1 MTFLGV
7 SGKLSGSWLRREK
20 KCLGESE
27 ITTFMNAD
35 TYKKDYGDSIAYLYG
50 LQKFGIK
57 LGLENTI
64 RLLSLLNNPQNS
76 FRAIHIAGT
85 NGKGSTAAMIA
96 SILRAAGFRVG
107 LFTSPHLVSFTERI
121 RVDDVEILETE
132 VVELTREIRNIILDS
147 QPSPAAVQDMDQTV
161 VGGQQSFLPTFF
173 EFVTAL
179 GFLYFKRK
187 GIEWAVVETGLGGRL
202 DATNILTPAVSVITN
217 ISYDHREFLGQTL
230 KEISGE
236 KAGIIKKGV
245 PVVSSAQE
253 AEVTEVIAKKAAE
266 MGSSLHI
273 YDKDFFPRPHTI
285 DMHGITFSYEGKERM
300 DDLHISLTGMHQ
312 VENASLAIRA
322 TELGMGRGSVP
333 SHAVREG
340 LAHAQWPGRLELIE
354 NEGHTYDYLI
364 DGAHNPS
371 ASKAL
376 ADSLEKYFR
385 PFYEKVVLIMGV
397 MADKDM
403 EGMMKPLLPL
413 ASEVIFTAPE
423 YERAASPA
431 RLAEYAKALGFSIR
445 VKDSVKASMELAQ
458 ELAGKGPQK
467 TLIVITGSFYT
478 IGEAK
483 RALGHECSAQSLARL
498 R

>member
-1 MTFLGV
+1 
-7 SGKLSGSWLRREK
+7 
-20 KCLGESE
+20 
-27 ITTFMNAD
+27 MNTD

-76 FRAIHIAGT
+76 FRSIHIAGT

-121 RVDDVEILETE
+121 RVDNVEICEAE
-132 VVELTREIRNIILDS
+132 VVELTREIRNIILNS
-147 QPSPAAVQDMDQTV
+147 QPSPAAIQDMDQTV
-161 VGGQQSFLPTFF
+161 ASGQQSFLPTFF

-179 GFLYFKRK
+179 GFLQFKRK
-187 GIEWAVVETGLGGRL
+187 GIEWAVVETGMGGRL
-202 DATNILTPAVSVITN
+202 DATNILVPAVSVITN
-217 ISYDHREFLGQTL
+217 ISYDHREFLGQTIR
-230 KEISGE
+230 EISGE

-253 AEVTEVIAKKAAE
+253 DEVIGVITEKATE
-266 MGSSLHI
+266 LGSSLHI
-273 YDKDFFPRPHTI
+273 YGKDFFSHPKNI
-285 DMHGITFSYEGKERM
+285 DIHGITFSYEGGEQM
-300 DDLHISLTGMHQ
+300 NDLRISLTGLHQ

-322 TELGMGRGSVP
+322 IEVGMKKGVIP
-333 SHAVREG
+333 SYAIREG

-354 NEGHTYDYLI
+354 NKGCTYDYLI

-371 ASKAL
+371 ASRAL
-376 ADSLEKYFR
+376 ANSLKKYFI
-385 PFYEKVVLIMGV
+385 PLYEKVVLIMGV

-403 EGMMKPLLPL
+403 EAMMKPLLPL

-423 YERAASPA
+423 YERAASPV
-431 RLAEYAKALGFSIR
+431 RLAEYAKALGVSPR
-445 VKDSVKASMELAQ
+445 VKDSVKASMELAR

-467 TLIVITGSFYT
+467 TLIMITGSFYT

-483 RALGHECSAQSLARL
+483 SALGHECSAQSLARL

>member
-1 MTFLGV
+1 MDT
-7 SGKLSGSWLRREK
+7 
-20 KCLGESE
+20 
-27 ITTFMNAD
+27 D
-35 TYKKDYGDSIAYLYG
+35 TYKKDYEDSIAYLYG
-50 LQKFGIK
+50 LQKYGIK
-57 LGLENTI
+57 FGLENTI

-76 FRAIHIAGT
+76 FRSIHIAGT

-96 SILRAAGFRVG
+96 SILRTAGFRVG

-121 RVDDVEILETE
+121 RVDNVEIREAE
-132 VVELTREIRNIILDS
+132 VVELTKEIRETIQGS
-147 QPSPAAVQDMDQTV
+147 QKSEVRSE
-161 VGGQQSFLPTFF
+161 QSFLPTFF

-187 GIEWAVVETGLGGRL
+187 GVEWAVVETGMGGRL

-230 KEISGE
+230 REISGE
-236 KAGIIKKGV
+236 KAGIIKEGV
-245 PVVSSAQE
+245 PVISSAQE
-253 AEVTEVIAKKAAE
+253 AEVIEVMTKKAAE
-266 MGSSLHI
+266 MGSSLHV
-273 YDKDFFPRPHTI
+273 YGKDFRSRPHTI

-300 DDLHISLTGMHQ
+300 NDLRISLTGTHQ
-312 VENASLAIRA
+312 VENASVAIRA
-322 TELGMGRGSVP
+322 TELGMEKGAVP
-333 SHAVREG
+333 SYAVKEG

-354 NEGHTYDYLI
+354 NEGRTYDYVI

-376 ADSLEKYFR
+376 ADSLEKYFI
-385 PFYEKVVLIMGV
+385 PFYDKVVLIMGV
-397 MADKDM
+397 MADKDI
-403 EGMMKPLLPL
+403 EAMMKPLLPL

-423 YERAASPA
+423 YERAASPV
-431 RLAEYAKALGFSIR
+431 RLAEYAKAQGFSAR
-445 VKDSVKASMELAQ
+445 VKDSVKASMELAR
-458 ELAGKGPQK
+458 ELTGKGPQK

-483 RALGHECSAQSLARL
+483 LSLGHECSAQSLAGL

>member
-1 MTFLGV
+1 MDT
-7 SGKLSGSWLRREK
+7 
-20 KCLGESE
+20 
-27 ITTFMNAD
+27 D
-35 TYKKDYGDSIAYLYG
+35 TYKKDYEDSIAYLYG
-50 LQKFGIK
+50 LQKYGIK
-57 LGLENTI
+57 FGLENTI

-76 FRAIHIAGT
+76 FRSIHIAGT

-96 SILRAAGFRVG
+96 SILRTAGFRVG

-121 RVDDVEILETE
+121 RVDNVEIREAE
-132 VVELTREIRNIILDS
+132 VVELTKEIRETIQGS
-147 QPSPAAVQDMDQTV
+147 QKSEVRSE
-161 VGGQQSFLPTFF
+161 QSFLPTFF

-187 GIEWAVVETGLGGRL
+187 GVEWAVVETGMGGRL
-202 DATNILTPAVSVITN
+202 DATNILTPAVSVITHT
-217 ISYDHREFLGQTL
+217 SYDHREFLGQTL
-230 KEISGE
+230 REISGE
-236 KAGIIKKGV
+236 KAGIIKEGV

-253 AEVTEVIAKKAAE
+253 AEVIEVIAEKAAE
-266 MGSSLHI
+266 MGSSLHV
-273 YDKDFFPRPHTI
+273 YGKDFFSDPGNI

-300 DDLHISLTGMHQ
+300 NGLRISLTGLHQ
-312 VENASLAIRA
+312 VENASVAIRA
-322 TELGMGRGSVP
+322 TELCMGKGAVP
-333 SHAVREG
+333 SYAVREG

-354 NEGHTYDYLI
+354 QEGRAYDYLI

-376 ADSLEKYFR
+376 ADSLQKYFI
-385 PFYEKVVLIMGV
+385 PFYDKVVLIMGV

-403 EGMMKPLLPL
+403 EAMMKPLLPL

-423 YERAASPA
+423 YERAASPV
-431 RLAEYAKALGFSIR
+431 RLAEYAKAQGFSAR
-445 VKDSVKASMELAQ
+445 VKDSVKASMELAR
-458 ELAGKGPQK
+458 ELTGKGPQK

-483 RALGHECSAQSLARL
+483 ISLGHECSAQSLAGL

>member
-1 MTFLGV
+1 
-7 SGKLSGSWLRREK
+7 
-20 KCLGESE
+20 
-27 ITTFMNAD
+27 MNTD
-35 TYKKDYGDSIAYLYG
+35 TYKKEYEDSIAYLYG
-50 LQKFGIK
+50 LQKYGIK

-64 RLLSLLNNPQNS
+64 RLLSLLDNPQSS
-76 FRAIHIAGT
+76 FRSIHIAGT

-121 RVDDVEILETE
+121 RVDDVEIREKE

-147 QPSPAAVQDMDQTV
+147 QPSPVTIQDVNQTTAHDH
-161 VGGQQSFLPTFF
+161 QSFLPTFF

-187 GIEWAVVETGLGGRL
+187 KIEWAVVETGMGGRL
-202 DATNILTPAVSVITN
+202 DATNILIPAVSVITN

-236 KAGIIKKGV
+236 KAGIIKDGI

-253 AEVTEVIAKKAAE
+253 TGVLEVIAKKAAE
-266 MGSSLHI
+266 MGSNLHV
-273 YDKDFFPRPHTI
+273 YNKDFFSRPHVI
-285 DMHGITFSYEGKERM
+285 DMHGITFSYEGEERM
-300 DDLHISLTGMHQ
+300 NNLHISFTGLHQ

-322 TELGMGRGSVP
+322 IELCMGKG
-333 SHAVREG
+333 AVTSYAVTEG
-340 LAHAQWPGRLELIE
+340 LSHAQWPGRLELVK
-354 NEGHTYDYLI
+354 NEGRTYDYLI

-371 ASKAL
+371 ASRAL
-376 ADSLEKYFR
+376 ADSLKKYFI
-385 PFYEKVVLIMGV
+385 PFYEKVVLVMGV

-403 EGMMKPLLPL
+403 EGMIKPLLPL
-413 ASEVIFTAPE
+413 ASEIIFTAPE
-423 YERAASPA
+423 YERAASPV
-431 RLAEYAKALGFSIR
+431 RLAEYASAQGFSSR
-445 VKDSVKASMELAQ
+445 VKDSVKASMELAR
-458 ELAGKGPQK
+458 ELAEKGPQK

-478 IGEAK
+478 IGEAMS
-483 RALGHECSAQSLARL
+483 ALGRECSAQSLARL

>member
-1 MTFLGV
+1 
-7 SGKLSGSWLRREK
+7 
-20 KCLGESE
+20 
-27 ITTFMNAD
+27 MNTD
-35 TYKKDYGDSIAYLYG
+35 THKKDYEDSIAYLYG
-50 LQKFGIK
+50 LQKYGIK

-76 FRAIHIAGT
+76 FRSIHIAGT
-85 NGKGSTAAMIA
+85 NGKGSTAVMIA

-121 RVDDVEILETE
+121 RVDNVEIRESE
-132 VVELTREIRNIILDS
+132 VVELTQEIRSIIPGS
-147 QPSPAAVQDMDQTV
+147 QSSQAANQDMSQTTLRD
-161 VGGQQSFLPTFF
+161 QQSFLPTFF

-179 GFLYFKRK
+179 GFLYFRRK
-187 GIEWAVVETGLGGRL
+187 GVEWAVVETGMGGRL
-202 DATNILTPAVSVITN
+202 DATNILVPAVSVITN
-217 ISYDHREFLGQTL
+217 ISYDHREFLGQTIR
-230 KEISGE
+230 EISGE

-253 AEVTEVIAKKAAE
+253 AEVIEVITKRAAE
-266 MGSSLHI
+266 MGSSLHV
-273 YDKDFFPRPHTI
+273 YGKDFFSRPHTI
-285 DMHGITFSYEGKERM
+285 DKHGITFSYEGGEQM
-300 DDLHISLTGMHQ
+300 NDLRISLTGLHQ

-322 TELGMGRGSVP
+322 IEVGMKKGVIP
-333 SHAVREG
+333 SYAIREG

-354 NEGHTYDYLI
+354 NKGCTYDYLI

-371 ASKAL
+371 ASRAL
-376 ADSLEKYFR
+376 ANSLKKYFV
-385 PFYEKVVLIMGV
+385 PFYEKIVLIMGV
-397 MADKDM
+397 MTDKDM
-403 EGMMKPLLPL
+403 EAMMKPLLPL

-423 YERAASPA
+423 YERAASPV
-431 RLAEYAKALGFSIR
+431 RLAEYANALGFSAR
-445 VKDSVKASMELAQ
+445 VNDSVKTSMELAR

-483 RALGHECSAQSLARL
+483 GALGHECSARSLAGL

>member
-1 MTFLGV
+1 
-7 SGKLSGSWLRREK
+7 
-20 KCLGESE
+20 
-27 ITTFMNAD
+27 MNTD
-35 TYKKDYGDSIAYLYG
+35 TYKKDYEDSIAYLYG
-50 LQKFGIK
+50 LQKYGIK

-76 FRAIHIAGT
+76 FRSIHIAGT

-121 RVDDVEILETE
+121 KVDNVEIREAE
-132 VVELTREIRNIILDS
+132 VVELTHEIRNIIFDS
-147 QPSPAAVQDMDQTV
+147 QPPPAAIQDMNPRTIHA
-161 VGGQQSFLPTFF
+161 QQSFLPTFF

-179 GFLYFKRK
+179 GFLYFNRK
-187 GIEWAVVETGLGGRL
+187 GVEWAVVETGMGGRL
-202 DATNILTPAVSVITN
+202 DATNILVPAVSVITD

-230 KEISGE
+230 REISGE

-253 AEVTEVIAKKAAE
+253 AEVIEVITKKATE
-266 MGSSLHI
+266 MGSSLHV
-273 YDKDFFPRPHTI
+273 YGRDFFSGPRNI
-285 DMHGITFSYEGKERM
+285 DMHGIAFDYQGKERM
-300 DDLHISLTGMHQ
+300 NDLHISLTGLHQ
-312 VENASLAIRA
+312 MENASLAIRA
-322 TELGMGRGSVP
+322 MELGMQKGSVP
-333 SHAVREG
+333 SYAVREG
-340 LAHAQWPGRLELIE
+340 LARAQWSGRLELVK
-354 NEGHTYDYLI
+354 NEGCTYDYLI

-376 ADSLEKYFR
+376 ADSLEKYFI

-423 YERAASPA
+423 YERAAPPV
-431 RLAEYAKALGFSIR
+431 RLAEYAKAQGFSPR
-445 VKDSVKASMELAQ
+445 VEDSVKASMELAR
-458 ELAGKGPQK
+458 ELAGKDPRK

-483 RALGHECSAQSLARL
+483 SALGYECSAQSLARL

>member
-1 MTFLGV
+1 
-7 SGKLSGSWLRREK
+7 
-20 KCLGESE
+20 
-27 ITTFMNAD
+27 MNMD
-35 TYKKDYGDSIAYLYG
+35 TYKKDYEDSIAYLYG
-50 LQKFGIK
+50 LQKYGIK

-76 FRAIHIAGT
+76 FRSIHIAGT

-121 RVDDVEILETE
+121 RVDNVEIREAE
-132 VVELTREIRNIILDS
+132 VAELTREIRNIIPAS
-147 QPSPAAVQDMDQTV
+147 QPSPAAIQDMDQTTIR
-161 VGGQQSFLPTFF
+161 GQQPFLPTFF

-187 GIEWAVVETGLGGRL
+187 GVEWAVVETGMGGRL
-202 DATNILTPAVSVITN
+202 DATNILTPAVSVITHT
-217 ISYDHREFLGQTL
+217 SYDHREFLGQTL
-230 KEISGE
+230 REISGE
-236 KAGIIKKGV
+236 KAGIIKEGV

-253 AEVTEVIAKKAAE
+253 AEVIEVIAEKAAE
-266 MGSSLHI
+266 MGSSLHV
-273 YDKDFFPRPHTI
+273 YGKDFFSDPGNI

-300 DDLHISLTGMHQ
+300 NGLRISLTGLHQ
-312 VENASLAIRA
+312 VENASVAIRA
-322 TELGMGRGSVP
+322 TELCMGKGAVP
-333 SHAVREG
+333 SYAVREG

-354 NEGHTYDYLI
+354 QEGRAYDYLI

-376 ADSLEKYFR
+376 ADSLQKYFI
-385 PFYEKVVLIMGV
+385 PFYDKVVLIMGV

-403 EGMMKPLLPL
+403 EAMMKPLLPL

-423 YERAASPA
+423 YERAASPV
-431 RLAEYAKALGFSIR
+431 RLAEYAKAQGFSAR
-445 VKDSVKASMELAQ
+445 VKDSVKASMELAR
-458 ELAGKGPQK
+458 ELTGKGPQK

-483 RALGHECSAQSLARL
+483 ISLGHECSAQSLAGL

>member
-1 MTFLGV
+1 
-7 SGKLSGSWLRREK
+7 
-20 KCLGESE
+20 
-27 ITTFMNAD
+27 MNAE
-35 TYKKDYGDSIAYLYG
+35 TYKKEYEDSIAYLYG
-50 LQKFGIK
+50 LQKYGIK

-64 RLLSLLNNPQNS
+64 SLLSLLDNPQSS
-76 FRAIHIAGT
+76 FRSIHIAGT

-96 SILRAAGFRVG
+96 SILRTAGFRVG

-121 RVDDVEILETE
+121 RVDNVEIREAE
-132 VVELTREIRNIILDS
+132 VVELTHEIRKTIENN
-147 QPSPAAVQDMDQTV
+147 QPSAMSHEP
-161 VGGQQSFLPTFF
+161 FLPTFF

-187 GIEWAVVETGLGGRL
+187 GVEWAVVETGMGGRL
-202 DATNILTPAVSVITN
+202 DATNILTPAVSVITH

-230 KEISGE
+230 REISGE
-236 KAGIIKKGV
+236 KAGIIKKGI
-245 PVVSSAQE
+245 PVVSAAQE
-253 AEVTEVIAKKAAE
+253 AEVIGVITKMAAE
-266 MGSSLHI
+266 TGSGLHI
-273 YDKDFFPRPHTI
+273 YGKDFLSRPHTI
-285 DMHGITFSYEGKERM
+285 DMHGITFCYEGKRRM
-300 DDLHISLTGMHQ
+300 DNLHVSLTGLHQ

-322 TELGMGRGSVP
+322 IELCMEQGDVP
-333 SHAVREG
+333 SPAVREG

-354 NEGHTYDYLI
+354 KEGRTYDYLI

-376 ADSLEKYFR
+376 ADSLEKYFI
-385 PFYEKVVLIMGV
+385 PFYGKVVLIMGV

-403 EGMMKPLLPL
+403 EAMMKPLLPL

-423 YERAASPA
+423 YERAAPPA
-431 RLAEYAKALGFSIR
+431 RLAEYANAQGFSSR
-445 VKDSVKASMELAQ
+445 VKDSVRASMELAQ
-458 ELAGKGPQK
+458 ELARKGSQK

-483 RALGHECSAQSLARL
+483 SALGHECSAQSLAGL

>member
-1 MTFLGV
+1 
-7 SGKLSGSWLRREK
+7 
-20 KCLGESE
+20 
-27 ITTFMNAD
+27 MNTD
-35 TYKKDYGDSIAYLYG
+35 THKKDYEDSIAYLYG
-50 LQKFGIK
+50 LQKYGIK

-76 FRAIHIAGT
+76 FRSIHIAGT
-85 NGKGSTAAMIA
+85 NGKGSTAVMIA

-121 RVDDVEILETE
+121 RVDNVEIRETE
-132 VVELTREIRNIILDS
+132 VVELTQEIRSIIPGS
-147 QPSPAAVQDMDQTV
+147 QSSQAAIQDMNQTTIRD
-161 VGGQQSFLPTFF
+161 QQSLLPTFF

-179 GFLYFKRK
+179 GFLYFRRK
-187 GIEWAVVETGLGGRL
+187 GVEWAVVETGMGGRL
-202 DATNILTPAVSVITN
+202 DATNILVPAVSVITN
-217 ISYDHREFLGQTL
+217 ISYDHREFLGQTIR
-230 KEISGE
+230 EISGE

-253 AEVTEVIAKKAAE
+253 AEVIGVITKKAKE
-266 MGSSLHI
+266 LGSSLHV
-273 YDKDFFPRPHTI
+273 YGKDFLSHPHAI
-285 DMHGITFSYEGKERM
+285 DMHGITFSYEGGEQM
-300 DDLHISLTGMHQ
+300 NDLRISLTGLHQ

-322 TELGMGRGSVP
+322 IEAGMKKGVVP
-333 SHAVREG
+333 SYAIREG

-354 NEGHTYDYLI
+354 NKGCTYDYLI

-371 ASKAL
+371 ASRAL
-376 ADSLEKYFR
+376 ANSLKKYFV
-385 PFYEKVVLIMGV
+385 PSYEKIVLIMGV

-413 ASEVIFTAPE
+413 ASEVIFTAPG
-423 YERAASPA
+423 YERAASPV
-431 RLAEYAKALGFSIR
+431 RLAEYANASGFSAR
-445 VKDSVKASMELAQ
+445 VKDSVKESMELAM

-483 RALGHECSAQSLARL
+483 SALGHECSARSLAGL

>member
-1 MTFLGV
+1 
-7 SGKLSGSWLRREK
+7 
-20 KCLGESE
+20 
-27 ITTFMNAD
+27 MNTD
-35 TYKKDYGDSIAYLYG
+35 TYKKEYEDSIAYLYG
-50 LQKFGIK
+50 LQKYGIK
-57 LGLENTI
+57 LGLENTM
-64 RLLSLLNNPQNS
+64 RLLSLLNDPQNS
-76 FRAIHIAGT
+76 FRSIHIAGT

-121 RVDDVEILETE
+121 KVDDVEIREAE
-132 VVELTREIRNIILDS
+132 VVELTREIRNIILDG
-147 QPSPAAVQDMDQTV
+147 QPSPAAVQEMDRTTI
-161 VGGQQSFLPTFF
+161 GAQQSFLPTFF

-187 GIEWAVVETGLGGRL
+187 GVEWAVVETGMGGRL
-202 DATNILTPAVSVITN
+202 DATNILIPAASVITN
-217 ISYDHREFLGQTL
+217 ISYDHSEFLGQTL
-230 KEISGE
+230 REISGE

-245 PVVSSAQE
+245 PVVSSVQD
-253 AEVTEVIAKKAAE
+253 AEVIEVITKKAME
-266 MGSSLHI
+266 MESSLHV
-273 YDKDFFPRPHTI
+273 YGKDFRSHPNNI
-285 DMHGITFSYEGKERM
+285 DMRGITFSYEGKERM
-300 DDLHISLTGMHQ
+300 NDLHISLTGSHQ
-312 VENASLAIRA
+312 VENASVAIRA
-322 TELGMGRGSVP
+322 IEVGMEKGTVP
-333 SHAVREG
+333 SYAVRKG

-354 NEGHTYDYLI
+354 NEGRTYDYLI

-376 ADSLEKYFR
+376 ADSLKKYFS
-385 PFYEKVVLIMGV
+385 PFYAKIVLIMGI

-431 RLAEYAKALGFSIR
+431 RLAEYAKVQGFSSR
-445 VKDSVKASMELAQ
+445 VKNSVKASMELARG
-458 ELAGKGPQK
+458 LAGKGSQK

-483 RALGHECSAQSLARL
+483 SALGHGCSAQSLARL